1 MRSYPQQGV
10 GGMDSRYLRR
20 DGSVPLTGNWNV
32 GNQQINGIHSI
43 VVTSGGILSFGN
55 NPNSLRFVFNAD
67 EILELLGVSNN
78 QANLHLKNLRVE
90 DLAGVGNRNVIADV
104 NGDLSAP

>member
-1 MRSYPQQGV
+1 MPAQQGV
-10 GGMDSRYLRR
+10 EGTDGRYLRR
-20 DGSVPLTGNWNV
+20 DGTLPLTRYWDAGQGIRTSYFRAEMGGNLV
-32 GNQQINGIHSI
+32 IGAI
-43 VVTSGGILSFGN
+43 VN
-55 NPNSLRFVFNAD
+55 NLRLIYQAN

-78 QANLHLKNLRVE
+78 QANLHLKNLRIA